1 MLQQLYSD
9 VYEHVVAIDNIS
21 IITACACMKVH
32 HVQVSFK
39 LSRFYIAI

>member
-9 VYEHVVAIDNIS
+9 VYEHVVAIDS
-21 IITACACMKVH
+21 IITACVCMKVH

-39 LSRFYIAI
+39 LSRFYNIAI